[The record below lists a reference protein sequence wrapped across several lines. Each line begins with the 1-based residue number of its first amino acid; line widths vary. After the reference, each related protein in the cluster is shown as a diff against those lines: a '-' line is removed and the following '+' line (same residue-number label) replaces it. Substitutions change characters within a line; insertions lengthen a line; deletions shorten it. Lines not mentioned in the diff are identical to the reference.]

1 MVFQGCGIGVVR
13 QRFVYCGQ
21 KYVPFPGLGKCVPCS
36 HLGILP
42 GSPRALGSD
51 FCNAAWWPCWVLQ
64 PPRCAENSSLV
75 LCLFLCGFWKNR
87 FLFPFLCR
95 PEAGV
100 KCVFESACYVS
111 HQSLDGGFTPAQAG
125 SPQCITPLGG
135 FFPMPDQSAYS
146 AGKTSSLLLGV

>member
-42 GSPRALGSD
+42 RSPRALGSD

-64 PPRCAENSSLV
+64 RTPLWSYAFSFV
-75 LCLFLCGFWKNR
+75 DFGKAD
-87 FLFPFLCR
+87 FLFPFLIR

-111 HQSLDGGFTPAQAG
+111 HQSLYGGFSPDQAG

-135 FFPMPDQSAYS
+135 FFTMPDQSAYT